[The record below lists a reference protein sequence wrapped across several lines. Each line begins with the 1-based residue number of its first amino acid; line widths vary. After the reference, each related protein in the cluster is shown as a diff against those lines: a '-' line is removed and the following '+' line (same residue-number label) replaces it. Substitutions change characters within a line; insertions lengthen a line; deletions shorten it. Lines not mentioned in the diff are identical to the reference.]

1 MKEKILVIEH
11 EKENRTI
18 LEAVLK
24 KEGYEVRSAPDGN
37 KAMGLIKS
45 EPFDLVIMDIRT
57 PGISRLE
64 AVSQIKEWDDSVDVI
79 VLTGYA
85 TIENAVKSLRDNGAS
100 DFLTKP
106 LENTDELVN
115 NVKRALQ
122 KHELNQEKRSLFN
135 RVKEITE
142 ELHSILSRLSGYE
155 SK

>member
-1 MKEKILVIEH
+1 MNEKILVIDH
-11 EKENRTI
+11 EADNRKI
-18 LEAVLK
+18 LEALLK
-24 KEGYEVRSAPDGN
+24 KEGYEVRSTPDGK
-37 KAMGLIKS
+37 KAMDLIKS

-57 PGISRLE
+57 PGINRLE
-64 AVSQIKEWDDSVDVI
+64 AVSQIKEVDNSVEVI

-85 TIENAVKSLRDNGAS
+85 TVENAVKSLRDNGAS

-106 LENTDELVN
+106 LENTDELIN
-115 NVKRALQ
+115 TVKRALE

-142 ELHSILSRLSGYE
+142 ELHSILSRLSGYK

>member
-1 MKEKILVIEH
+1 MREKILVIDH
-11 EKENRTI
+11 EMDNRTT

-24 KEGYEVRSAPDGN
+24 KEGYRVRSTPDGK
-37 KAMGLIKS
+37 KAMELIKS
-45 EPFDLVIMDIRT
+45 ESFDLVIVDIRA
-57 PGISRLE
+57 PGINRLE
-64 AVSQIKEWDDSVDVI
+64 AISQIKDLDDSIEVI

-106 LENTDELVN
+106 LESTDELIN
-115 NVKRALQ
+115 TVKKALQ
-122 KHELNQEKRSLFN
+122 EHELNQEKRTLFN

-142 ELHSILSRLSGYE
+142 ELCSILKRLSGYE